1 MPLPASNY
9 ILKKTILPIVAR
21 RLPLIV
27 IIYLVKN
34 YPLAFVAFVASHN
47 ELIFQ
52 PLSQILMGNCP
63 LTLPKASFTSYLSCL
78 RRFVSRLRDK
88 NYSTVVRMILD
99 KTE

>member
-34 YPLAFVAFVASHN
+34 YPLAFVASHN

-78 RRFVSRLRDK
+78 RRFASRLRDK